1 MISLLVLS
9 NFIWIT
15 IFLIRKRRKR
25 KLEKIKV
32 EPITEEIK
40 KLKRFSKF
48 RLKLRRLGYKIYKY
62 GLLPLNIFLI
72 VGIVILYKDLSKSP
86 YPINEYP
93 DDDVLYDQNTGNVT
107 VLFDRPVKAGDMKP
121 YIFPEIKGEWKN
133 EPVFSWLPMFNRKVT
148 FYPQETFF
156 DETKLFIYYAGIKNP
171 IALKADGWEFGT
183 NTFTVPSEKLVS
195 IEPENNSLDVAVSD
209 PIKLTFDKPID
220 KYTEWEIIFTPEMQ
234 YELVNENNVLNI
246 KFLNNLAQTQE
257 YQYKINRTLLR
268 YDLEKNE
275 IIERKEPEEIL
286 TGKFTTI
293 KEPLVQ
299 SIAPTGEGLF
309 SDSEIKIVFE
319 EDMLPESASDLF
331 KIEPSVAGEIT
342 WPDAKTL
349 QYKHKGLA
357 KETKYTI
364 RLEKG
369 LKSAKGGVIEKV
381 IEHSFSTIGKLVV
394 SGNTP
399 GNGATNIS
407 LGTNFSVSFNQE
419 ADKASAQSK
428 FSVSPAVEGVFSWN
442 GNTMTF
448 NSNADLSYNTTYTVT
463 ISPGIKSIKG
473 VDSVQTKT
481 FKFTTKPESFKL
493 DLPVIY
499 QKNSFSCNIDATRI
513 ALGYRGVSLSTESIY
528 ASIPKDPTPFSETNG
543 ERIWGN
549 PNTGFVGDI
558 SGNPK
563 GYGLYWSP
571 ISAFIN
577 KYRSSAVK
585 TGWNRTALLIEVS
598 NGNPVIVWAHN
609 GYSSSP
615 NGTVGT
621 NISWKTPSGQSI
633 YAIAGMHSFVV
644 AGWKG
649 DMENPTHVILHDT
662 NRGVWTV
669 STSQFDSLWSVFNN
683 SGVVV
688 Y

>member
-1 MISLLVLS
+1 MKKVDELKKDKAE
-9 NFIWIT
+9 
-15 IFLIRKRRKR
+15 IFADTSANYKRPSGFKLKIRK
-25 KLEKIKV
+25 
-32 EPITEEIK
+32 
-40 KLKRFSKF
+40 
-48 RLKLRRLGYKIYKY
+48 LGYFFYRYVWI
-62 GLLPLNIFLI
+62 PTNILI
-72 VGIVILYKDLSKSP
+72 IIFVAFLYKDLSKSP
-86 YPINEYP
+86 YPIGEYP
-93 DDDVLYDQNTGNVT
+93 DDDVLFDQNNGNVS
-107 VLFDRPVKAGDMKP
+107 VLFDRPIKEGDMKP

-133 EPVFSWLPMFNRKVT
+133 ESVYDWLPVFKRRVT
-148 FYPQETFF
+148 FHPKETFF

-171 IALKADGWEFGT
+171 TALKADGWEFST
-183 NTFTVPSEKLVS
+183 NTFTVPSQKLESVD
-195 IEPENNSLDVAVSD
+195 PENEAADVAVSE
-209 PIKLTFDKPID
+209 PIQLTFDRPLD
-220 KYTEWEIIFTPEMQ
+220 KYTEWEIKFTPEVQ
-234 YELVNENNVLNI
+234 YELEQKDNVLII
-246 KFLNNLAQTQE
+246 KFVNNLAQTQE
-257 YQYKINRTLLR
+257 YQYQINRTLLR

-286 TGKFTTI
+286 NGKFITI

-299 SIAPTGEGLF
+299 SILPTGEGLF

-319 EDMLPESASDLF
+319 EDMLPDSVGELF
-331 KIEPSVAGEIT
+331 KIEPAVAGEII

-349 QYKHKGLA
+349 QYKHNGLA
-357 KETKYTI
+357 KETKYSI

-369 LKSAKGGVIEKV
+369 LKSAKGGVIERV
-381 IEHSFSTIGKLVV
+381 IENSFSTIGKLVV

-407 LGTNFSVSFNQE
+407 LGTNISVSFNQE

-428 FSVSPAVEGVFSWN
+428 FSVSPSVEGAFYWN

-448 NSNADLSYNTTYTVT
+448 NPNADLSYNTAYTVT

-473 VDSVQTKT
+473 VDSVQTRT

-513 ALGYRGVSLSTESIY
+513 ALGYRGVSLSTESVY
-528 ASIPKDPTPFSETNG
+528 ASIPKDPTPYSDNNG
-543 ERIWGN
+543 DPIWGN
-549 PNTGFVGDI
+549 PYSGFVGDI

-563 GYGLYWSP
+563 GYGVYWSP

-585 TGWNRTALLIEVS
+585 TGWNRTALLTEVS

-615 NGTVGT
+615 NGAVGT
-621 NISWKTPSGQSI
+621 NISWKTPGGQSI

-669 STSQFDSLWSVFNN
+669 GTSQFDSLWSVFNN